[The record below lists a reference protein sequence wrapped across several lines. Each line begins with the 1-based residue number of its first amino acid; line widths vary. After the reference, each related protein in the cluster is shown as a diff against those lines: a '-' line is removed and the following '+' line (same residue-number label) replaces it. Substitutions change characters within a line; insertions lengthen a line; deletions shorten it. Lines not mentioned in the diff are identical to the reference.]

1 MIIFNETNV
10 TAENRWGRRCVCVW
24 GSLMD
29 CRPSIFF
36 WIGVLINYIDI
47 IFLDQVLTL
56 ESLVLPITSNFHWNW
71 LSMNHWNW
79 QLFDSSIENGYL
91 TGFSED
97 GVWDGPFQYRLKG
110 FSLPPTDFYP
120 RPYFLDVARRTKL
133 WSDRCINNR
142 NIAQIHLEYVRCVFD
157 AFPKKLKFFVSFS
170 GKVYKALFK
179 LSIIGFLRLP
189 FPTGKK
195 MFLRKQWDYSLSI
208 SMKR

>member
-110 FSLPPTDFYP
+110 FSLPPTGQGP
-120 RPYFLDVARRTKL
+120 RTKRGSCL
-133 WSDRCINNR
+133 SYLGRHEEAVQVLKEACNMVEGKNP
-142 NIAQIHLEYVRCVFD
+142 LEVN
-157 AFPKKLKFFVSFS
+157 
-170 GKVYKALFK
+170 
-179 LSIIGFLRLP
+179 
-189 FPTGKK
+189 
-195 MFLRKQWDYSLSI
+195 
-208 SMKR
+208 

>member
-1 MIIFNETNV
+1 MKLTYNEP
-10 TAENRWGRRCVCVW
+10 
-24 GSLMD
+24 LK
-29 CRPSIFF
+29 
-36 WIGVLINYIDI
+36 
-47 IFLDQVLTL
+47 LT
-56 ESLVLPITSNFHWNW
+56 
-71 LSMNHWNW
+71 

-179 LSIIGFLRLP
+179 LSIIGFLQLP
-189 FPTGKK
+189 SSTGKK
-195 MFLRKQWDYSLSI
+195 IVFTKTIRLLALNFYEAIGIIRNF
-208 SMKR
+208 